1 MSGPFLEGKKKEG
14 KKVLD
19 DVRAQGP
26 PLAIKSRGS
35 STRFHTKIIFIAL
48 PTCVPPS
55 LRATRER
62 ERERETL
69 GTGSRYAGQS
79 NCLATWNLL
88 LDGEREIIKSS
99 HSNLFRIF
107 FFFFANDLEFSY
119 NYSRNLIIVDYSI
132 VNQLSI
138 DFKERK
144 DKETWRRADGTIIDC
159 YWRGCRSI
167 ARTGLRH
174 RYSFL
179 FTSFRLPSRRSLR
192 NGDGCVARRRD
203 SRPNSNNSNPGLN
216 FPGRKPRR

>member
-1 MSGPFLEGKKKEG
+1 MTYGRKDHPWRSNPA
-14 KKVLD
+14 VLPHGFT
-19 DVRAQGP
+19 Q
-26 PLAIKSRGS
+26 KSYLSRSLPACLHLCVQRG
-35 STRFHTKIIFIAL
+35 
-48 PTCVPPS
+48 
-55 LRATRER
+55 RER
-62 ERERETL
+62 ERLLEPAAVTLDRVIASQRGIYCWMER
-69 GTGSRYAGQS
+69 
-79 NCLATWNLL
+79 
-88 LDGEREIIKSS
+88 EREIIKSS

-119 NYSRNLIIVDYSI
+119 NYSKNLIIVDYSI